1 MSPSGSRAA
10 SRLRT
15 PLRGSKR
22 RSAARQGRFAALP
35 CFARALRAR
44 ASLRDAW
51 GSLRSR
57 EMAASRL
64 KSRFSDFGAKITL
77 KKTDLKRKKLKFSK
91 NLFTPL
97 KVIHRRVQPQSLS
110 SELQKLIELCP
121 KNPSKIIII
130 IIKNGKET
138 ARKSKKPI
146 FHKIFF
152 SPLK

>member
-1 MSPSGSRAA
+1 MSLSGSRAA
-10 SRLRT
+10 SRLKT
-15 PLRGSKR
+15 PLRGAKR
-22 RSAARQGRFAALP
+22 P
-35 CFARALRAR
+35 LRGLAVLR
-44 ASLRDAW
+44 TGPSGPRIASRCLGLASLARKW
-51 GSLRSR
+51 PLRG
-57 EMAASRL
+57 L
-64 KSRFSDFGAKITL
+64 NPDFPIFGAKIAS

-97 KVIHRRVQPQSLS
+97 KVIHRRAQPQSLS

-121 KNPSKIIII
+121 KNTSKIIII
-130 IIKNGKET
+130 IIKNRKET